1 MNRRRPGRATAR
13 GAGARA
19 GTAVAGAAGAV
30 VAGAAGAAAARFVA
44 AGVALVIAVAE
55 VHAWSASRS
64 RYPRTPETGTDD
76 ARDVVLVLGYRSR
89 EDGRINALQAW
100 RVRIALRSA
109 PPGALFVFSGAA
121 VHGLRPEADV
131 MADYAAARGVPAT
144 DIVRERAARST
155 RENISCSLPWLREAR
170 TIRIAS
176 NTFHARRARGY
187 LRELAPELHAR
198 LRPTRDFRP
207 LELGP
212 LRVALTVYDAVASL
226 GAARATRAARAARA
240 DRRFRRPPVPLA
252 GETRPFGARAVP
264 GGRSSL

>member
-1 MNRRRPGRATAR
+1 
-13 GAGARA
+13 
-19 GTAVAGAAGAV
+19 V
-30 VAGAAGAAAARFVA
+30 VAGFVA

-64 RYPRTPETGTDD
+64 RYPRAPETGPDD

-121 VHGLRPEADV
+121 VHGPRAEADV
-131 MADYAAARGVPAT
+131 MADYAAARGIPAT

-198 LRPTRDFRP
+198 LRPTRDFRL

-226 GAARATRAARAARA
+226 GAARATRAARAGSDRTGGESRPNRRVRA
-240 DRRFRRPPVPLA
+240 GRRPPEPIGPA
-252 GETRPFGARAVP
+252 SAPARAGPPPPTAPRTRRTRLYGAAADP
-264 GGRSSL
+264 GDGSSL